1 MGGLN
6 IIIIILVVGWYNEG
20 VDLDCGQGLLHSM
33 PWKVLSGSLAW
44 RSWFRTL
51 YEKGIVS
58 RREDDNLMFQIE
70 IFA

>member
-1 MGGLN
+1 MSV
-6 IIIIILVVGWYNEG
+6 LVLTG
-20 VDLDCGQGLLHSM
+20 VRVYCTLCLA
-33 PWKVLSGSLAW
+33 KVLSRSLAW

-58 RREDDNLMFQIE
+58 RCEDDNLMFQIE

>member
-1 MGGLN
+1 M
-6 IIIIILVVGWYNEG
+6 LVLTVVRVYCTVCLE
-20 VDLDCGQGLLHSM
+20 
-33 PWKVLSGSLAW
+33 KVLSGSLAW